1 MRFFRFFNFENA
13 KKEAK
18 NQNRKRFLKME
29 PFLLYQERF
38 PYKNHTKTIQFPND
52 FIQKIVFF
60 LFFNDFDTKIIRFH
74 HFLHFC
80 KYFPPPF
87 FTVFKSVKKTIP
99 FLLFLP
105 KNDPP
110 FLIIL
115 EKIKENLWENI
126 FIFFPTPFPFP
137 IPSPSAP
144 TPPSAPPTPPHKRL
158 CIFYV

>member
-1 MRFFRFFNFENA
+1 MRFFRFFNFKNV
-13 KKEAK
+13 KKGAK

-74 HFLHFC
+74 HFLRFC

-87 FTVFKSVKKTIP
+87 FTVFKLVKKNIP
-99 FLLFLP
+99 FLLFLS
-105 KNDPP
+105 KNDPHSLS
-110 FLIIL
+110 F
-115 EKIKENLWENI
+115 
-126 FIFFPTPFPFP
+126 
-137 IPSPSAP
+137 
-144 TPPSAPPTPPHKRL
+144 
-158 CIFYV
+158 